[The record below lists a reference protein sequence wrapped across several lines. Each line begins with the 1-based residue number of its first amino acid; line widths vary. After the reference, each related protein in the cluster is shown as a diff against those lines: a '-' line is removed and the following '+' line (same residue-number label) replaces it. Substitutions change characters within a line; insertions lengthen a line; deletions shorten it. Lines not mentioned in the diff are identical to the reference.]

1 MIKVLLVGYG
11 HMGRAMADS
20 WMTDSEIELSIVS
33 PELDRV
39 GTCYTSVD
47 QLSHNYLPDII
58 IFAVKPQVMPEVL
71 PGYKKL
77 CTDDTLLISIA
88 AGYAIDKIREQLSG
102 RIARVMPNLP
112 VTTGLGVYGVYSNDA
127 THHDRINI
135 EALLSQSGTILW
147 VDSEDQIDKITAIS
161 GSGPAYFYLFT
172 EALQKAAKDLGFDE
186 EQSLLLAQAT
196 FIGAAELLKAN
207 ITTAEKLR
215 IQVTSPGGTT
225 AAALDSF
232 IANGI
237 DYLVLKA
244 AKSAYDRAKELSK

>member
-20 WMTDSEIELSIVS
+20 WLTDSAVELSIVS

-39 GTCYTSVD
+39 GTCYTSED
-47 QLSHNYLPDII
+47 QLPHNYLPDII
-58 IFAVKPQVMPEVL
+58 IYAVKPQVMPEVL

-77 CTDDTLLISIA
+77 CTDDTLIISIA
-88 AGYAIDKIREQLSG
+88 AGYTIDKIKDELPG

-112 VTTGLGVYGVYSNDA
+112 VTTGLGVYGIYSSDA
-127 THHDRINI
+127 THQDRIHI
-135 EALLSQSGTILW
+135 ETLLSQSGTILW
-147 VDSEDQIDKITAIS
+147 LDSEDHIDKITAIS

-172 EALQKAAKDLGFDE
+172 ESLQKAAQELGFDE

-196 FIGAAELLKAN
+196 FIGAAELLKTN

-232 IANGI
+232 SANGI
-237 DYLVLKA
+237 DDLVLKA
-244 AKSAYDRAKELSK
+244 AESAYKRAKELSR

>member
-20 WMTDSEIELSIVS
+20 WLTDSEVELSIVS

-47 QLSHNYLPDII
+47 QLPHSYLPDII
-58 IFAVKPQVMPEVL
+58 IFAVKPQVMPGVL
-71 PGYKKL
+71 LGYKKL
-77 CTDDTLLISIA
+77 CTDDTLIISIA
-88 AGYAIDKIREQLSG
+88 AGYTIDKIREELSG
-102 RIARVMPNLP
+102 RVVRVMPNLP
-112 VTTGLGVYGVYSNDA
+112 VTTGLGVYGICSSDA
-127 THHDRINI
+127 THHDRIHI
-135 EALLSQSGTILW
+135 ETLLSQSGTILW
-147 VDSEDQIDKITAIS
+147 VGNEDQIDKVTAIS

-172 EALQKAAKDLGFDE
+172 ESLQKAAKDLGFDE

-196 FIGAAELLKAN
+196 FIGAAELLKTH

-237 DYLVLKA
+237 DDLVFKA
-244 AKSAYDRAKELSK
+244 VQSAYKRAKELSK